1 MQIEHP
7 VSNDAPPPDDSAAPG
22 NGVELS
28 SLVGQNLRRLRRRQG
43 LSLERLAQ
51 ASGVSRAM
59 LGQIEN
65 AKSVPTIGLLWKV
78 ANALELPFA
87 QLLSLPG
94 DHGPVVLRRQ
104 QAKLLYSS
112 DGAFISRALFP
123 FEGQRK
129 AEFYELRIGA
139 GHHEAVDAHRLGTRE
154 NLIVTQGSVEI
165 GIGDEKPVTLAAGDA
180 LLFEADVPH
189 SYRNLTNSEAVLYL
203 VMTYTDT
210 AV

>member
-1 MQIEHP
+1 MRIE
-7 VSNDAPPPDDSAAPG
+7 APLSEDSQPPDDNAAPG
-22 NGVELS
+22 NGVQLS

-65 AKSVPTIGLLWKV
+65 AKSVPTIGLLRKV

-94 DHGPVVLRRQ
+94 DHGPVILRRH
-104 QAKLLYSS
+104 QAKLLSSS
-112 DGAFISRALFP
+112 DGAFVSRALFP

-139 GHHEAVDAHRLGTRE
+139 RHNEAVDAHRPGTRE
-154 NLIVTQGSVEI
+154 NLIVAQGSVEI
-165 GIGDEKPVTLAAGDA
+165 GIGEHKPVALAEGDA

-189 SYRNLTNSEAVLYL
+189 SYRNLTNSEAVIYL
-203 VMTYTDT
+203 VITYPD
-210 AV
+210 AAQ